1 MYYKCCLVNVDVC
14 VCVLAQ
20 GINFLFPVQTS
31 TYDHIYEGHD
41 VIVQA
46 SKHRIFILISNRTVL
61 LLLLLFISFHFILSL
76 LSFMLS

>member
-1 MYYKCCLVNVDVC
+1 
-14 VCVLAQ
+14 VLAQ

-46 SKHRIFILISNRTVL
+46 SKQDNYMTSKL
-61 LLLLLFISFHFILSL
+61 LVETLFFLYML
-76 LSFMLS
+76 LSVWINWCELYWCYTDVLGLFSVR